1 MAPAS
6 PDRVVASPAACRE
19 AILDVIRGAK
29 REILLSLF
37 RCNDKEIFAELGR
50 ARARG
55 VAVSALV
62 TARADG
68 SSKKLEKLRLS
79 LLEVGASVTVYA
91 DPVVKYHAKYLVVDD
106 GPAIVASLNF
116 TKKCFSKTLD
126 ALVVTYDPGVVAGLR
141 DVTRADRDMRPAP
154 ATLPARLIVG
164 PESARAQLTALMRG
178 AVSSIRLLDAKLSD
192 PAFIALL
199 AERRAAGVQVQVLDR
214 KRYGALKSHGKV
226 CLIDERVAVVGGLA
240 LAALSLDF
248 RREVAIVV
256 EGRDAIAD
264 VREFLDSVTTH
275 SSGAEAAAEV

>member
-126 ALVVTYDPGVVAGLR
+126 ALVVTYDPDVVAGLR

-264 VREFLDSVTTH
+264 VREFLDSVTTP
-275 SSGAEAAAEV
+275 SSSAEAAAEV

>member
-126 ALVVTYDPGVVAGLR
+126 ALVVTYDPDVVAGLR
-141 DVTRADRDMRPAP
+141 EVMTADREMRPP
-154 ATLPARLIVG
+154 ASIPERLIVG
-164 PESARAQLTALMRG
+164 PERARSQLTGILRG

-192 PAFIALL
+192 PAFIAML
-199 AERRAAGVQVQVLDR
+199 A
-214 KRYGALKSHGKV
+214 
-226 CLIDERVAVVGGLA
+226 
-240 LAALSLDF
+240 
-248 RREVAIVV
+248 
-256 EGRDAIAD
+256 
-264 VREFLDSVTTH
+264 
-275 SSGAEAAAEV
+275 

>member
-1 MAPAS
+1 VTR
-6 PDRVVASPAACRE
+6 PDRVVASPAECRE
-19 AILDVIRGAK
+19 AILEAIRGAT
-29 REILLSLF
+29 REIWLSLF

-50 ARARG
+50 ARTRG
-55 VAVSALV
+55 VSVSALV

-126 ALVVTYDPGVVAGLR
+126 ALVVTYDADVVAGLR
-141 DVTRADRDMRPAP
+141 DVLMADREMRPAP
-154 ATLPARLIVG
+154 ETLPARLIVG

-199 AERRAAGVQVQVLDR
+199 AERRTAGVHVQVLDR
-214 KRYGALKSHGKV
+214 KRYGDLKSHGKV

-256 EGRDAIAD
+256 DEPGAIAG
-264 VREFLDSVTTH
+264 VREFLDSVTPR
-275 SSGAEAAAEV
+275 SPGAEAGAEA

>member
-1 MAPAS
+1 M
-6 PDRVVASPAACRE
+6 
-19 AILDVIRGAK
+19 
-29 REILLSLF
+29 
-37 RCNDKEIFAELGR
+37 
-50 ARARG
+50 
-55 VAVSALV
+55 V

-116 TKKCFSKTLD
+116 TKKCFAKTLD
-126 ALVVTYDPGVVAGLR
+126 ALVVTYDPAVVAGLR
-141 DVTRADRDMRPAP
+141 DVLTADREMRPAP
-154 ATLPARLIVG
+154 ETLPARLIVG
-164 PESARAQLTALMRG
+164 PESARTQLTALMRG

-214 KRYGALKSHGKV
+214 KRYGDLKSHGKV

-256 EGRDAIAD
+256 EEPDAIAG
-264 VREFLDSVTTH
+264 VREFLDSVTTR
-275 SSGAEAAAEV
+275 SPGAEAAAEA

>member
-1 MAPAS
+1 VNRP
-6 PDRVVASPAACRE
+6 PDRVVASPADCRE
-19 AILDVIRGAK
+19 AILEAIRGAT

-37 RCNDKEIFAELGR
+37 RCNDKAIFEELGR

-126 ALVVTYDPGVVAGLR
+126 ALVVTYDPDVVAGLR
-141 DVTRADRDMRPAP
+141 DVTNADRAMRPAP
-154 ATLPARLIVG
+154 ATLSARLIVG
-164 PESARAQLTALMRG
+164 PESARAQLTALIGG

-192 PAFIALL
+192 PAFIVLL

-214 KRYGALKSHGKV
+214 KRYGDLRSHGKV
-226 CLIDERVAVVGGLA
+226 CLIDERIAVVGGLA
-240 LAALSLDF
+240 LAAMSLDF

-256 EGRDAIAD
+256 EDRDAIAG
-264 VREFLDSVTTH
+264 VREFLDSVTTR
-275 SSGAEAAAEV
+275 SPGAEAGAEA